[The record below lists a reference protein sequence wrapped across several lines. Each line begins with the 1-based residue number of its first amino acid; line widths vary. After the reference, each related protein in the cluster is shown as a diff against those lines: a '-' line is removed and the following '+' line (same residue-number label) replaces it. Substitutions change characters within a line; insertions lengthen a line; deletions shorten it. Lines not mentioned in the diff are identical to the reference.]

1 MSLNPAAELL
11 DLAAVHAFYL
21 DLLENTL
28 GHAVPVPAQVGPA
41 ASGADTP
48 HQSIAAMKEWLDLLD
63 MAIAAPLLRDG
74 LKVSTSP
81 ETAEALLRHFIRKRS
96 ESDVDR
102 DKADFVATSLYR
114 LSVAPNRQFVPEN
127 VEMPTEFEEH
137 IHEMLAGEEFA
148 LPAEHA
154 QLLREFPFIVQEI
167 EEFRDFD
174 QLMES
179 GVVQRVRDLKQ
190 RFRQS
195 LYHPRVLAVVAAYN
209 VFFGKRF
216 DELFRQTAR
225 QIKKFAEKV
234 QEQGGSIS
242 TRVEGDVT
250 IKHLAD
256 VEEDSILKA
265 EYGKAQERFRTISKF
280 KKAVDKRSASRP
292 PASGP
297 PPRPAAQP
305 EGTTPWASST
315 APPAAPPLEP
325 MFVPA
330 SAPVHAHE
338 AAGTFNPLI
347 EEGKL
352 RAMHDSIFNFMQA
365 ADPRSASVF
374 PLRRGAIN
382 LFPAEIEAY
391 RNEYVGEKSFRADYA
406 TAMRQLVALQA
417 CIMTELQDFQDKQN
431 SAYLWKPHADSLTFL
446 LSAAQKLQQQCDTVL
461 ATAQQRGLAEKINSL
476 NASLQRLRAQV
487 QNAAKGLQKVGN
499 VAG

>member
-1 MSLNPAAELL
+1 MALNPAAELL
-11 DLAAVHAFYL
+11 DLAAVHVFYL
-21 DLLENTL
+21 ELLENTL
-28 GHAVPVPAQVGPA
+28 GHAVPVPAQIGH
-41 ASGADTP
+41 ASGGAATP

-63 MAIAAPLLRDG
+63 MAISAPLLRDA
-74 LKVSTSP
+74 LKVSTSR

-96 ESDVDR
+96 KSDVDR

-114 LSVAPNRQFVPEN
+114 VSIAPNRQFVPEN
-127 VEMPTEFEEH
+127 VETPSEFEEQ
-137 IHEMLAGEEFA
+137 INEMLGEEIV
-148 LPAEHA
+148 LPDEHA
-154 QLLREFPFIVQEI
+154 QLLREFPFVVQEI

-174 QLMES
+174 HLMES

-190 RFRQS
+190 RFGQS

-242 TRVEGDVT
+242 SRVEGDVT
-250 IKHLAD
+250 VKHLAD
-256 VEEDSILKA
+256 VEEDNILKA
-265 EYGKAQERFRTISKF
+265 DYGKAQEHFRKISKF
-280 KKAVDKRSASRP
+280 KKAVDKRSGGKAGT
-292 PASGP
+292 PASSPASAPAP
-297 PPRPAAQP
+297 PP
-305 EGTTPWASST
+305 
-315 APPAAPPLEP
+315 PPPPVVQDA

-338 AAGTFNPLI
+338 SGGSTFNPMI

-352 RAMHDSIFNFMQA
+352 RAMHDSIRNFMQA

-374 PLRRGAIN
+374 PLRNGAIN
-382 LFPAEIEAY
+382 LTPVEIEAF

-406 TAMRQLVALQA
+406 GAVRQMVALQA
-417 CIMTELQDFQDKQN
+417 CLMTELQEFEGKQN

-446 LSAAQKLQQQCDTVL
+446 VSVAQKLQQQCDAVL
-461 ATAQQRGLAEKINSL
+461 ATAQQRGLAEKVNSL
-476 NASLQRLRAQV
+476 NASLQRLRSQV
-487 QNAAKGLQKVGN
+487 QNAAKGLEK
-499 VAG
+499 AGSSAG

>member
-21 DLLENTL
+21 DVLENTL

-41 ASGADTP
+41 SSGADTP

-63 MAIAAPLLRDG
+63 MAISAPLLRDS
-74 LKVSTSP
+74 LKASTSP

-96 ESDVDR
+96 QSDVDR

-127 VEMPTEFEEH
+127 VEMPSEFEEH
-137 IHEMLAGEEFA
+137 IDEMLGEEID

-154 QLLREFPFIVQEI
+154 QLLREFPFVVQEI

-179 GVVQRVRDLKQ
+179 GVMQRVRDLKQ
-190 RFRQS
+190 RLGQS

-256 VEEDSILKA
+256 VEEDRILKT
-265 EYGKAQERFRTISKF
+265 EYGKAQEDFRKISRF
-280 KKAVDKRSASRP
+280 KKAVDKRNAGRA
-292 PASGP
+292 PASGGP
-297 PPRPAAQP
+297 PAPRPAAP
-305 EGTTPWASST
+305 EGTSPWASST
-315 APPAAPPLEP
+315 APA
-325 MFVPA
+325 
-330 SAPVHAHE
+330 
-338 AAGTFNPLI
+338 
-347 EEGKL
+347 
-352 RAMHDSIFNFMQA
+352 
-365 ADPRSASVF
+365 
-374 PLRRGAIN
+374 
-382 LFPAEIEAY
+382 
-391 RNEYVGEKSFRADYA
+391 
-406 TAMRQLVALQA
+406 
-417 CIMTELQDFQDKQN
+417 
-431 SAYLWKPHADSLTFL
+431 
-446 LSAAQKLQQQCDTVL
+446 
-461 ATAQQRGLAEKINSL
+461 
-476 NASLQRLRAQV
+476 
-487 QNAAKGLQKVGN
+487 
-499 VAG
+499 